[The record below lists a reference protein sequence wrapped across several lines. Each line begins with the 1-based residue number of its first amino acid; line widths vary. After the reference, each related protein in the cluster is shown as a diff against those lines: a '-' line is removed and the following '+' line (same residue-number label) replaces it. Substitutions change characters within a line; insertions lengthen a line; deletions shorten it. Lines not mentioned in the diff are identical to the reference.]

1 MLTSENLAYKF
12 TDGLEI
18 KFPDLNA
25 QIGEKILITG
35 SSGSGKSTFLN
46 LIAGAIKLQTGK
58 LVFDGFNYEAQ
69 KSYDIDKFRAEK
81 IGYVFQ
87 TLNLIPFLSVFENIS
102 LSIKFSKKRAAK
114 INNVKDFEIYVDKCI
129 LDSRKGILET
139 SALVQIKDIKNPS
152 KDRVFLFNNWM
163 FATNAAINAIE
174 HPNYD
179 ITLKNCG

>member
-1 MLTSENLAYKF
+1 MATKIVYIFVFLIFFQFESKSNEQVKILENENNFVELNIIDKITSRRS
-12 TDGLEI
+12 I
-18 KFPDLNA
+18 
-25 QIGEKILITG
+25 EKI
-35 SSGSGKSTFLN
+35 K
-46 LIAGAIKLQTGK
+46 IKK
-58 LVFDGFNYEAQ
+58 FN
-69 KSYDIDKFRAEK
+69 I
-81 IGYVFQ
+81 
-87 TLNLIPFLSVFENIS
+87 L
-102 LSIKFSKKRAAK
+102 
-114 INNVKDFEIYVDKCI
+114 KDFEIYVDKCI